1 MDKFIDK
8 NPWFK
13 KVIEILSIK
22 SQPNDQIAFWRMRFA
37 KNLKKESLSA
47 ENSIKLKRL
56 LYILKIKIS

>member
-13 KVIEILSIK
+13 KVIEIWSVK
-22 SQPNDQIAFWRMRFA
+22 SKPNDQIAFWRMRYA

-47 ENSIKLKRL
+47 ENAIKLK
-56 LYILKIKIS
+56 